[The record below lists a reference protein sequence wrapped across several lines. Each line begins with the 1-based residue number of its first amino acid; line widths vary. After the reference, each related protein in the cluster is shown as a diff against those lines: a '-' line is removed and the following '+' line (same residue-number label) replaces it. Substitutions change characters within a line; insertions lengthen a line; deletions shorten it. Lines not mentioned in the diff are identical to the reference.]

1 MHLTEA
7 NMISCRSEY
16 FLYSATPKMRNCMY
30 YPHRVGLGDFMPG
43 YRLSRTPMNNFL
55 IAYISEGS
63 FRIRFADVDAI
74 AHEGQFLIVDC
85 YEPHRFST
93 DESCRDIWLHYDGP
107 AARNMYEYIVERSG
121 NIIDAGRSG
130 HGLHEMHAIFDM
142 LKAGRGAREA
152 ELSHHIDGMLA
163 SLASAGKSSGPH
175 SDALNVID
183 RSLPYITAHLNDDL
197 SLDSLATVFCIDKY
211 YFSKRFKE
219 RTGTTPHQYIL
230 NARLER
236 GKFLL
241 HTTTL
246 PVGAISAD
254 CGFHSQSMFCAA
266 FKRANGK
273 SPSQYR
279 AELSQ
284 PFQS

>member
-107 AARNMYEYIVERSG
+107 AARNMYEYIVGRSG
-121 NIIDAGRSG
+121 NVIDAGRSG

-142 LKAGRGAREA
+142 LKAGRGGKGGRTIA
-152 ELSHHIDGMLA
+152 SHRWRVGFA
-163 SLASAGKSSGPH
+163 C
-175 SDALNVID
+175 V
-183 RSLPYITAHLNDDL
+183 RRQ
-197 SLDSLATVFCIDKY
+197 V
-211 YFSKRFKE
+211 E
-219 RTGTTPHQYIL
+219 RPAQRRPERHRPVAAVYHGTP
-230 NARLER
+230 E
-236 GKFLL
+236 
-241 HTTTL
+241 
-246 PVGAISAD
+246 
-254 CGFHSQSMFCAA
+254 
-266 FKRANGK
+266 
-273 SPSQYR
+273 
-279 AELSQ
+279 
-284 PFQS
+284 

>member
-1 MHLTEA
+1 MPLRVLPLLRHTEDA
-7 NMISCRSEY
+7 QLHVLSPSRRAWRFYARVQIEPDPDEQ
-16 FLYSATPKMRNCMY
+16 L
-30 YPHRVGLGDFMPG
+30 PHRLHQRRIIPH
-43 YRLSRTPMNNFL
+43 P
-55 IAYISEGS
+55 
-63 FRIRFADVDAI
+63 FRGRRRH

-152 ELSHHIDGMLA
+152 ELSHHIDGVLA

-246 PVGAISAD
+246 PVGAPSAPTAASTAKACSAPPLNAQTANPHRNIVQNYPSRSNPENPAKPKIS
-254 CGFHSQSMFCAA
+254 
-266 FKRANGK
+266 
-273 SPSQYR
+273 
-279 AELSQ
+279 
-284 PFQS
+284 

>member
-30 YPHRVGLGDFMPG
+30 YPHRVGLGDLCRVQIEPDPDEQ
-43 YRLSRTPMNNFL
+43 LL
-55 IAYISEGS
+55 IAYISKDHSASVSRTSTPLRMKANSLSSTAMSHIASPLMNPAGISGS
-63 FRIRFADVDAI
+63 TMTGRRRETCTNTSWNAPVTSSTLGEADMVSTR
-74 AHEGQFLIVDC
+74 C
-85 YEPHRFST
+85 TPFST
-93 DESCRDIWLHYDGP
+93 CSKREGGKGGRTIASHRWRVGFACVR
-107 AARNMYEYIVERSG
+107 RQVERP
-121 NIIDAGRSG
+121 AQR
-130 HGLHEMHAIFDM
+130 
-142 LKAGRGAREA
+142 R
-152 ELSHHIDGMLA
+152 
-163 SLASAGKSSGPH
+163 
-175 SDALNVID
+175 LNVID